1 MEELEITVS
10 RDVCIPLNMT
20 DSDIICK
27 IDRYPFASFMS
38 PSVKVC
44 IFILCKQTP
53 KTLHFSSKDSG
64 EPVKIHSVQGPSLLI
79 CRSWE
84 KSECHYKLPV

>member
-1 MEELEITVS
+1 MMGLNLNMCQNQNMLTGFSLQGRGFRNVMMEELQITVS

-20 DSDIICK
+20 DSDIICR

-44 IFILCKQTP
+44 IFFIWA
-53 KTLHFSSKDSG
+53 SS
-64 EPVKIHSVQGPSLLI
+64 
-79 CRSWE
+79 
-84 KSECHYKLPV
+84 